1 MFSRRKS
8 SSPSVSPSPGA
19 SSSCDRAHSPG
30 ISLTTPSPEPSGSSS
45 KHLPPP
51 ALDYNPISDYFH
63 FGKLIA
69 SAGPELAWRI
79 YDANKKDDGQVRH
92 DPFHTFFSLLPV
104 YFRCFSSFF
113 FSFLSFVFSLPFS
126 LPWYLILYPW
136 LFWYLDSFLS
146 SQSSILRYFRVNQN
160 RWRKNSSKSSLVTSV

>member
-19 SSSCDRAHSPG
+19 SSSCDQAHSPG

-51 ALDYNPISDYFH
+51 ALDYNPISDYYH

-92 DPFHTFFSLLPV
+92 GFFILFSLALLSSLSRHG
-104 YFRCFSSFF
+104 FFILFSVF
-113 FSFLSFVFSLPFS
+113 FLSIFFISISVSLCSSLFLFLSLCRIFLCLSLP
-126 LPWYLILYPW
+126 
-136 LFWYLDSFLS
+136 
-146 SQSSILRYFRVNQN
+146 
-160 RWRKNSSKSSLVTSV
+160 